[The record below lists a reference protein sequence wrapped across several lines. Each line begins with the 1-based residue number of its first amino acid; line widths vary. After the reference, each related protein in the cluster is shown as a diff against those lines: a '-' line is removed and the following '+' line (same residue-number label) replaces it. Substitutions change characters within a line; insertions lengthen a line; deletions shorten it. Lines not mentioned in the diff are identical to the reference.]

1 MAAQRCSSCTTENPE
16 GARFCMN
23 CGSALAR
30 PCEVCGAEN
39 PPEARFCMNCGAARK
54 DSTEPSRPAPDP
66 APAAPTVAPVAPP
79 EERRVVSV
87 LFADLSGYTAVAET
101 MDPEA
106 LKGLVE
112 RCLRR
117 LRDEVDRHG
126 GTVDK
131 YIGDNIM
138 ALFGAPV
145 AHDNDPERAVR
156 AGLAMQDAM
165 EELNIELTAV
175 HGLTFALRIGVNSG
189 EVAAGA
195 VGDGYTVIGDT
206 VNVAARLQAAARPGS
221 VTVGARTWRAT
232 RDVIDY
238 RQLEPLQ
245 LKGKAQAVP
254 AWEAGAVL
262 RTPAGAG
269 RRVTP
274 FVGRDEELD
283 LLESLYGR
291 VVREGRPHLVTL
303 VGQAG
308 VGKSRML
315 RELEARLAGR
325 SDAPAFRHGRSLPYG
340 SGIVYW
346 ALGEVIRDEADICDE
361 DSSVIAWGK
370 LSTAIERTV
379 AGRADGDEPTDRRA
393 ALIGRVV
400 GIEAPPDVPVVE
412 VDDPQEMR
420 ERFFSAARSL
430 VEGLTRRGPL
440 VIAWED
446 VHWADD
452 GMLDL
457 VEYLAQ
463 WVAGPLLVL
472 CLTREELL
480 ERRPSWSGGRRNASS
495 IFLAPL
501 AEAHTRELVAA
512 LMDDEHP
519 AQETVALVAERAG
532 GNPLFAEEMA
542 RSLVEEEGS
551 DATELPDTVHAV
563 LASRLDALAP
573 LERRLVQDA
582 AVVGERFW
590 TGALEHL
597 LDAEPR
603 PLRAALSA
611 LEAKDIV
618 VAAEGQRRL
627 MSAIGLRPG
636 DQEFSFKHVLIRDV
650 AYGTLPKALRSEKHF
665 EVGALIE
672 ERAGDRAEEVVAL
685 VAEHYGRAATL
696 AEEASVPEDRMAR
709 IHVRALRSL
718 EVAGDAA
725 GAVHSMNEAIARYRA
740 ALDLRGGEHPDADA
754 RIGEKLADLEARS
767 GRLDEAVAVWT
778 QALGHHEAVGD
789 PVRVAALHRKIGAAL
804 WHGGDRDG
812 AIEHYQAGINL
823 LRDGEPCV
831 ELVELYEE
839 AATLYLNTGDNMLAV
854 YASERALRLA
864 ERLAEPRVASRAYAI
879 FGRVF
884 GRIGDQA
891 KAREN
896 LECSVELSRGLSP
909 DETVRALLALGDYLD
924 VAEADYAAA
933 QRAWEEALAIAQE
946 IGDLPDQ
953 VELTAHLALIAA
965 FRTDWATAATY
976 TATSTELAERE
987 GMEVK
992 LALPYGL
999 NGLLLWKA
1007 GDLEAAERMLRRAH
1021 DLATRAGW
1029 SEIEYSTLLGL
1040 SMVLRDGGDADGAV
1054 AALDTALEVCE
1065 RAGLVAQSIEAM
1077 SARAIDL
1084 SLAGRDREAR
1094 AGAQE
1099 ALALAGRLPYRAGQA
1114 AAAMADGTTREDPD
1128 EAVGALREAAA
1139 AWRELERVG
1148 EALYC
1153 ELLVARATWSRDPA
1167 GARAVAEAA
1176 LAGLGK
1182 HGMASSQAPVLGLLD
1197 DPVAQPAAYGA
1208 KNGVEM

>member
-1 MAAQRCSSCTTENPE
+1 MARRCSSCSTDNPE

-23 CGSALAR
+23 CGTALAR
-30 PCEVCGAEN
+30 PCEACGSEN
-39 PPEARFCMNCGAARK
+39 PPGARFCMNCGAALEDAAPPQR
-54 DSTEPSRPAPDP
+54 PGPGPGAPAPR
-66 APAAPTVAPVAPP
+66 AQPVVPL

-112 RCLRR
+112 RCLHR
-117 LRDEVDRHG
+117 LGEEVDRHG

-156 AGLAMQDAM
+156 AGLAMQAAM
-165 EELNIELTAV
+165 DELNTEQSAV
-175 HGLTFALRIGVNSG
+175 HGLSFALRIGVNSG

-238 RQLEPLQ
+238 RQLEPLN

-262 RTPAGAG
+262 RAPSSGE
-269 RRVTP
+269 RRPTP
-274 FVGRDEELD
+274 FVGRDDELD

-308 VGKSRML
+308 VGKSRIL
-315 RELEARLAGR
+315 RELEARLAAR
-325 SDAPAFRHGRSLPYG
+325 PDAPASRHGRSLPYG

-346 ALGEVIRDEADICDE
+346 ALGEVIRAEADILDE
-361 DSSVIAWGK
+361 DSSVVAWGK
-370 LSTAIERTV
+370 LSAAIERTV
-379 AGRADGDEPTDRRA
+379 EGQADRDEPTERRA
-393 ALIGRVV
+393 ALIGRLV

-446 VHWADD
+446 VHWADE

-457 VEYLAQ
+457 IEYLAQ
-463 WVAGPLLVL
+463 WVKGPLLVL
-472 CLTREELL
+472 ALTREELL
-480 ERRPSWSGGRRNASS
+480 ERRPSWGGGRGSASS

-501 AEAHTRELVAA
+501 AEPDTRALVAA
-512 LMDDEHP
+512 LMDDERP
-519 AQETVALVAERAG
+519 APETVALVAARAG

-573 LERRLVQDA
+573 LERRVVQDA

-590 TGALEHL
+590 TGALERL

-603 PLRAALSA
+603 RLRAALSA

-618 VAAEGQRRL
+618 VAADGPRRIV
-627 MSAIGLRPG
+627 SAIGMGPG
-636 DQEFSFKHVLIRDV
+636 DRELSFKHVLIRDV

-665 EVGALIE
+665 TVGSLIE
-672 ERAGDRAEEVVAL
+672 EQAGDRAEEVVAL

-696 AEEASVPEDRMAR
+696 AEEAGVPEQRLSAV
-709 IHVRALRSL
+709 HERALRSL
-718 EVAGDAA
+718 EAAGDAA
-725 GAVHSMNEAIARYRA
+725 GAVHSMNEAMARFRA
-740 ALDLRGGEHPDADA
+740 ALELRGDPRPDAAA
-754 RIGEKLADLEARS
+754 RIGEKLADLEARA
-767 GRLDEAVAVWT
+767 GRLDEAVARWT
-778 QALGHHEAVGD
+778 RALAHHQAAGD
-789 PVRVAALHRKIGAAL
+789 TLRVAALHRKIGAAL

-896 LECSVELSRGLSP
+896 LERSVELSRGLSP

-924 VAEADYAAA
+924 VAEADYGAA

-965 FRTDWATAATY
+965 YRTDWATAEAL

-1007 GDLEAAERMLRRAH
+1007 GDLEGAARMLRRAH

-1029 SEIEYSTLLGL
+1029 SEIEFSTLIGL
-1040 SMVLRDGGDADGAV
+1040 SMVLRDGGDPGGAV
-1054 AALDTALEVCE
+1054 AALETALEVCE
-1065 RAGLVAQSIEAM
+1065 RAGLVAQSIQAM

-1084 SLAGRDREAR
+1084 ALAGRADEAR

-1099 ALALAGRLPYRAGQA
+1099 ALALAERLPYRAGRA
-1114 AAAMADGTTREDPD
+1114 AAAMADGATREDPE
-1128 EAVGALREAAA
+1128 EATGVLREAAA
-1139 AWRELERVG
+1139 GWRALERVG

-1153 ELLVARATWSRDPA
+1153 ELLIARATWSRDPV
-1167 GARAVAEAA
+1167 GARAVAESA
-1176 LAGLGK
+1176 LASLGR
-1182 HGMASSQAPVLGLLD
+1182 HGMASSHGPVLGLLEG
-1197 DPVAQPAAYGA
+1197 PTPQPAAYGA